1 MRFEK
6 SKIEGCFVIYPNK
19 NIDERGHF
27 SRTYCENEFKS
38 MNLNIV
44 WPQSNSSFNL
54 KKGTIRGLHLQ
65 VSPSEET
72 KLIRCTSG
80 SVFDVL
86 VDARKDSSTYGSW
99 IGITL
104 SEQNLVSIYAP
115 EGIAHGFQTL
125 EDNSEL
131 FYMHSRAH
139 SSEHSTG
146 FSVYDPNLKID
157 WPEPITMISK
167 QDSGWKNLR
176 EGVK

>member
-86 VDARKDSSTYGSW
+86 VDARKDSKHW
-99 IGITL
+99 RIIL
-104 SEQNLVSIYAP
+104 SYFICTPERTAQNIQRD
-115 EGIAHGFQTL
+115 FQSMIL
-125 EDNSEL
+125 I
-131 FYMHSRAH
+131 
-139 SSEHSTG
+139 
-146 FSVYDPNLKID
+146 LK
-157 WPEPITMISK
+157 
-167 QDSGWKNLR
+167 
-176 EGVK
+176 